1 MIDLNTLNQ
10 WRCIDPMVTKY
21 YGNIGDGTEGAFII
35 PSPIDGT
42 QLVVIASTGGG
53 WDHVSVSR
61 ERRIPNQR
69 EMDHI
74 FRLFFAA
81 DETAVQFFVPASDH
95 VNNMPNCLHLWRC
108 QEEAFPR
115 PPQIMV

>member
-10 WRCIDPMVTKY
+10 HRLYNKAVIER
-21 YGNIGDGTEGAFII
+21 YGSAGDATCGAFVI
-35 PSPIDGT
+35 PSPIDGEP
-42 QLVVIASTGGG
+42 LRIVASSGGG

-115 PPQIMV
+115 PPQIFV